1 MNIIVGGP
9 ALRWLRSV
17 KDNAALNAAAT
28 QVQSELESCD
38 ADHDDMICC
47 SALVRFWHKADMARL
62 SSNVCFWG

>member
-1 MNIIVGGP
+1 
-9 ALRWLRSV
+9 V

-47 SALVRFWHKADMARL
+47 SALVRFWHKADITWL
-62 SSNVCFWG
+62 SSDVRFRG